1 MNDIFISYAKEDK
14 KLAMKMVTLLEQ
26 DGYKC
31 WISPRD
37 LTGTAERKEDI
48 AEAIENSKLMLLIF
62 SREAN
67 SSTESSWEVDVA
79 VEAELQLVIFQ
90 TVALPSSLTLDFF
103 INSYDHITAFD
114 KTFDKAYSELKT
126 VLEEEDWNVER
137 TNNNT
142 VEHSEKTVS
151 NNNNLYIILGIV
163 AAVIIGVYF
172 YTQRDTRSDEEI
184 TFVGSWQLSNY
195 KDDVKRNDSLQQIF
209 NREVKTLYEMQLVLN
224 EDFTYS
230 RTMGKQSETGIW
242 SVSRDGKTFST
253 TPKDGVE
260 EKKAIVKID
269 EDEFVIRLSEE
280 GVQTDLTFSKKA
292 PSLY

>member
-48 AEAIENSKLMLLIF
+48 AQAIENSKLMLLIF

-79 VEAELQLVIFQ
+79 VEAELPLVIFQ
-90 TVALPSSLTLDFF
+90 THALPSSLSLDFF

-126 VLEEEDWNVER
+126 VLEEEDWNIER

-142 VEHSEKTVS
+142 AEHPEKTAS

-163 AAVIIGVYF
+163 AAVIIGVYI

-195 KDDVKRNDSLQQIF
+195 KDDVKRNDSLQQLF
-209 NREVKTLYEMQLVLN
+209 NREVQKLYEMRLVLN
-224 EDFTYS
+224 EDYTYT
-230 RTMGKQSETGIW
+230 RTMGNQSETGIW
-242 SVSRDGKTFST
+242 SVSRDRKTFST

-260 EKKAIVKID
+260 EKKAIVKI
-269 EDEFVIRLSEE
+269 EDNEFVIRLSEE
-280 GVQTDLTFSKKA
+280 GV
-292 PSLY
+292 